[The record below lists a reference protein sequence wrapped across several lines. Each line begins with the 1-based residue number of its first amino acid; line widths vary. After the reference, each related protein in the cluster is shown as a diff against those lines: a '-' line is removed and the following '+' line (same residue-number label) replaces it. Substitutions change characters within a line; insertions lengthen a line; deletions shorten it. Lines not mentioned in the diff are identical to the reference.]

1 MVHHL
6 LGKAMKNKTTVTV
19 LMLALW
25 LLPITAGAA
34 QKTLVKRVQFLDK
47 IQKVEW
53 YKVEGKNIIIGWKGI
68 PDNFYGLNC
77 RADLDASKSSLYEVH
92 VWSVRYPQKN
102 WSPGDGGQV
111 CITSAKMGCFGKSSC
126 KK

>member
-1 MVHHL
+1 
-6 LGKAMKNKTTVTV
+6 MKNKTMVTV

-25 LLPITAGAA
+25 LLPITAEAN
-34 QKTLVKRVQFLDK
+34 QKNLAKRIQFLDNIK
-47 IQKVEW
+47 KVEW
-53 YKVEGKNIIIGWKGI
+53 YKVEGRHIIIGWKGI
-68 PDNFYGLNC
+68 PDNFYGLNY
-77 RADLDASKSSLYEVH
+77 RAALDASKSTLYEVQ

-111 CITSAKMGCFGKSSC
+111 CITTAKMGRFGDSNC

>member
-1 MVHHL
+1 
-6 LGKAMKNKTTVTV
+6 MKNKTTVAV

-25 LLPITAGAA
+25 LLPVTAGAI
-34 QKTLVKRVQFLDK
+34 QKSLVKRVQFLDS

-53 YKVEGKNIIIGWKGI
+53 YKIEGRNIIIGWKGI
-68 PDNFYGLNC
+68 PKNFYGLNY
-77 RADLDASKSSLYEVH
+77 RAALDASKSTLYEVQ
-92 VWSVRYPQKN
+92 VWSVRYPQKD

-111 CITSAKMGCFGKSSC
+111 CITTAKRGRIGKSSC

>member
-1 MVHHL
+1 
-6 LGKAMKNKTTVTV
+6 MKNKTTVVV
-19 LMLALW
+19 LMVVLW
-25 LLPITAGAA
+25 LFPFTAVAN
-34 QKTLVKRVQFLDK
+34 QKGLAKRVQFLDE

-53 YKVEGKNIIIGWKGI
+53 YKIEGRNIIIGWKGI
-68 PDNFYGLNC
+68 PENFYGLNYK
-77 RADLDASKSSLYEVH
+77 AALNASKSTLYEVH

-111 CITSAKMGCFGKSSC
+111 CITTAKMGRFGKSSC